1 MEHRITSL
9 LLPAPETELETSS
22 KELDNKVTWLLH
34 NNRKMD
40 NYLKLETFSK
50 DERLCG
56 YVCDT
61 LRSLPETPTLAAYKD
76 YKAIIVL
83 LGISTT
89 HYAILDELAEQH
101 RKRNDI
107 PELTAYCD
115 ALHWMRPGRQYL
127 CNIYNTVCHAFHLL
141 RRNPVRDN
149 RLLITEQ
156 ELRHAE
162 RMLPE
167 LGKQTFIEMVRMK
180 GYKIYN
186 AEELAEKCGMEYG
199 SFRRKM
205 KKVTGYTAKQWVIK
219 ERAKDVEHYL
229 MNTSFT
235 LTEVAFTT
243 GFASTS
249 NLNDF
254 CQAYLLDTPGEIR
267 RKAQETRKCTDI
279 RM

>member
-40 NYLKLETFSK
+40 NYLELETFSK

-89 HYAILDELAEQH
+89 YYAILDELAEQH

-127 CNIYNTVCHAFHLL
+127 CNVYNTVCHAFHLL
-141 RRNPVRDN
+141 RRNPVMDN

-254 CQAYLLDTPGEIR
+254 CRAYLLDTPGEIR

>member
-40 NYLKLETFSK
+40 NYLELETFSK

-127 CNIYNTVCHAFHLL
+127 CNVYNTVCHAFHLL

-243 GFASTS
+243 GFSSTS

-254 CQAYLLDTPGEIR
+254 CRAYLHATPGEIR